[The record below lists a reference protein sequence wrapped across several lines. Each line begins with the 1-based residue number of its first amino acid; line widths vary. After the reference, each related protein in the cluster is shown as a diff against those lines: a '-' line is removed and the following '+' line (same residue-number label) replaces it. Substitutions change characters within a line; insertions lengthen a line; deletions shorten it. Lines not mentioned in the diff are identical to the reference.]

1 MGQIAAWWGKRTNE
15 TQNPKSRLF
24 ALLELR
30 QVLSYSVLE
39 TGRNL
44 RERERESDR
53 VEAIAIWN
61 KKLLGAPGLTTRS
74 KDATRGSWHR
84 Y

>member
-1 MGQIAAWWGKRTNE
+1 MPRLIFFSFVVSMGQIAAWWGKRTNE

-44 RERERESDR
+44 RERER
-53 VEAIAIWN
+53 V
-61 KKLLGAPGLTTRS
+61 G
-74 KDATRGSWHR
+74 
-84 Y
+84 